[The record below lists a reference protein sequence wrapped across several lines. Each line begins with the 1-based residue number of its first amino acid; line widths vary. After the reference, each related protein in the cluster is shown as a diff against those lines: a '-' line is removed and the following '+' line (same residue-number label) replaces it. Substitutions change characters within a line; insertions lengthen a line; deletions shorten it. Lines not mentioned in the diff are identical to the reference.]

1 MGPYEIMM
9 EHIEFWASNECPPLS
24 CEDIQ
29 LISKLA
35 NVLGV
40 KLSMRTRLEIIK
52 EGSDRGGV

>member
-52 EGSDRGGV
+52 EGSDRGAV

>member
-40 KLSMRTRLEIIK
+40 KLSVRTHIEIIRD
-52 EGSDRGGV
+52 GSNCGGA